1 MLRHGGIVGCRLY
14 SSGNVTNDF
23 LQQIL
28 ARAQEATSIKAM
40 VLKKQEALERT
51 NQNKRRTRRR
61 GIEGMQ
67 GRRIND
73 DMNNRNTV
81 YTKVKKIGE
90 NEEKIFNKQ
99 PQFKKKFFNNDV
111 GSNLNE
117 GGELLDAFEPKD
129 YKFSKSSK
137 TKIFNK
143 KREVPGLNNKRFG
156 SSNEN
161 SFAIQRKAVVSETY
175 IPQEPTPLSLLKY
188 YPQLAN
194 TANSRLVNFAIN
206 AMKEVNYPLNRQVNF
221 GVSTS
226 GEAEDVLNTSF
237 TCSSES
243 YGSYEGGNSII
254 LQREKLFK
262 NLKVTGD
269 LNQLEASVNGKYRSL
284 PTLNANT
291 FQNIAKTTKKIDELL
306 HNSKIVKL
314 SLENNNPDIPLETKE
329 LLFNICSGTKPVS
342 GLTH

>member
-73 DMNNRNTV
+73 DMNSRNTV

-90 NEEKIFNKQ
+90 NEEKIVNKQ
-99 PQFKKKFFNNDV
+99 PQFKKKFFNNDL

-117 GGELLDAFEPKD
+117 GGELLDAFEAKD

-137 TKIFNK
+137 QRFSI
-143 KREVPGLNNKRFG
+143 KREK
-156 SSNEN
+156 S
-161 SFAIQRKAVVSETY
+161 
-175 IPQEPTPLSLLKY
+175 
-188 YPQLAN
+188 
-194 TANSRLVNFAIN
+194 
-206 AMKEVNYPLNRQVNF
+206 QV
-221 GVSTS
+221 
-226 GEAEDVLNTSF
+226 
-237 TCSSES
+237 
-243 YGSYEGGNSII
+243 
-254 LQREKLFK
+254 
-262 NLKVTGD
+262 
-269 LNQLEASVNGKYRSL
+269 
-284 PTLNANT
+284 
-291 FQNIAKTTKKIDELL
+291 
-306 HNSKIVKL
+306 
-314 SLENNNPDIPLETKE
+314 
-329 LLFNICSGTKPVS
+329 
-342 GLTH
+342 